1 MMKLLGL
8 LLLMIPGVAFA
19 DVVTALTTIGSSILG
34 SGAAGALGAAGTA
47 AVGAGA
53 AALGAKTLMGKKP
66 KAAAASAAAPA
77 PAVMPTADDASIQAA
92 KRKRVAEMQS
102 RQGRAS
108 TILSDA
114 DLLGG

>member
-1 MMKLLGL
+1 MILKLLGL
-8 LLLMIPGVAFA
+8 VLLMVPGAAFA

-34 SGAAGALGAAGTA
+34 AGGTAALGAAGTA

-53 AALGAKTLMGKKP
+53 AALGAKSLMGKKS
-66 KAAAASAAAPA
+66 KSSTAAPA
-77 PAVMPTADDASIQAA
+77 PATMPTPDDAAIQDAR
-92 KRKRVAEMQS
+92 KKRVAEMQT

-108 TILSDA
+108 TILSDT

>member
-1 MMKLLGL
+1 MTKLLGL
-8 LLLMIPGVAFA
+8 VLLMIPGAAFA

-34 SGAAGALGAAGTA
+34 AGGSAALGAAGTA

-66 KAAAASAAAPA
+66 KAAAAAPA
-77 PAVMPTADDASIQAA
+77 AAVMPTADDASIQDA